1 MRTNIHLD
9 DALLRRAARLSGL
22 RTKREIVHQSLQTF
36 VRLKEQEK
44 IRGYRGKLRWRGDLA
59 KSRES

>member
-9 DALLRRAARLSGL
+9 EALVRRAAKLTGL
-22 RTKREIVHQSLQTF
+22 KTKREIVHQGLETL
-36 VRLKEQEK
+36 VRLKEQER
-44 IRGYRGKLRWRGDLA
+44 IRRYRGKLRWRGDLG